1 MIEDNR
7 LNIKNKVTFV
17 ITIFGF
23 LATVAG
29 YGVSIGRLSQR
40 VDELEIKTN
49 RIETTINDK
58 LETTIENLN
67 RQTVQ
72 IAVLSEKVDQLKTE
86 IQTKRAEK

>member
-1 MIEDNR
+1 MNENIKTD
-7 LNIKNKVTFV
+7 IKNKIVLV

-40 VDELEIKTN
+40 VNDLEVKTN
-49 RIETTINDK
+49 KIETVINDK
-58 LETTIENLN
+58 LETTIKTISQ
-67 RQTVQ
+67 QTVQ

-86 IQTKRAEK
+86 IQSKR